1 VRFQSKLILVIC
13 TLLLCVI
20 AILGFSYEYM
30 LANALKKEIGTR
42 ALHVAETVA
51 AMPEI
56 KRAFSDPDPSKTIA
70 PLAEKI
76 RRETHADFVT
86 VGNREGIRYS
96 HPIPERIGKKMQ
108 GGDNQPVFEGR
119 AIISETTGSLGPAL
133 RGKAPIFNEAGQVIG
148 VVSVGFLL
156 EDVQKTIHSYRDKI
170 IAVGLIA
177 LALGVI
183 GTLWI
188 ARSVKQAIFGLEP
201 AQIGQLYQE
210 KQAILESIREGIVAV
225 NASGTITMANQTAL
239 HLLGLDNQKEITG
252 RPADEILGSFRLLE
266 VLKAGRAIFDQE
278 IWMAGHVLVVNCVPI
293 LDDYNQVVGAVAS
306 FRDKSELYRVIEELS
321 RVKEYAEA
329 LRAQTHEYSNK
340 LYLISGLIQ
349 LESYQEA
356 IEFITRETDVHV
368 NHTRFIMREIPD
380 PIIGGLLLGKLNRAN
395 ELKVKLEID
404 PESSF
409 RDIPAWIDRH
419 HLITIMGNL
428 VDNALE
434 AVMAPGAFAR
444 EVKVFLTDIGEVLL
458 FEVED
463 RGPGIPDEHA
473 DRLFELG
480 FSTKSQK
487 YHGFGLALVK
497 QAVEQLNGHVSHT
510 ANPYGGTIF
519 TVVIPKEADAARRG
533 MDHHETKER

>member
-1 VRFQSKLILVIC
+1 MRFQSKLILVIC

-20 AILGFSYEYM
+20 AILGCSFEYM

-56 KRAFSDPDPSKTIA
+56 KRAFSDSVPSRTIA

-108 GGDNQPVFEGR
+108 GGDNQPVFAGQS
-119 AIISETTGSLGPAL
+119 IVSETTGSLGPAL

-170 IAVGLIA
+170 FAIGLIA

-201 AQIGQLYQE
+201 SQIGQLYQE

-239 HLLGLDNQKEITG
+239 QLLGLDSSKEITG
-252 RPADEILGSFRLLE
+252 KPADEILDSFRLLE
-266 VLKAGRAIFDQE
+266 VLKAGRAIVDQE
-278 IWMAGHVLVVNCVPI
+278 TWMAGHVLVVNCVPI
-293 LDDYNQVVGAVAS
+293 LDAHNQIVGAVAS

-349 LESYQEA
+349 LESYREA

-380 PIIGGLLLGKLNRAN
+380 PIIGGLLLGKLNRAS

-404 PESSF
+404 RESSF

-434 AVMAPGAFAR
+434 AVLAPGAFAR
-444 EVKVFLTDIGEVLL
+444 EVNVFLTDIGEVLL

-473 DRLFELG
+473 ARLFELG
-480 FSTKSQK
+480 FSTKAQK
-487 YHGFGLALVK
+487 NHGFGLALVK

-510 ANPYGGTIF
+510 PNPDGGTIF

-533 MDHHETKER
+533 RERHESEE

>member
-1 VRFQSKLILVIC
+1 MRFQSKLILVIC

-20 AILGFSYEYM
+20 AILGCSFEYM

-56 KRAFSDPDPSKTIA
+56 KRAFSTPDPSKTIA

-108 GGDNQPVFEGR
+108 GGDNQPVFEGQ

-170 IAVGLIA
+170 VAIGLIA

-201 AQIGQLYQE
+201 SQIGQLYQE

-225 NASGTITMANQTAL
+225 NANGTITMANQTAL
-239 HLLGLDNQKEITG
+239 QLLGLDSAKDITG
-252 RPADEILGSFRLLE
+252 KPADEILDSFRLLE
-266 VLKAGRAIFDQE
+266 VLKAGRAIVDQE
-278 IWMAGHVLVVNCVPI
+278 TWMAGHVLVVNCVPI
-293 LDDYNQVVGAVAS
+293 LDAHNQIVGAVAS

-349 LESYQEA
+349 LESYREA

-380 PIIGGLLLGKLNRAN
+380 PIIGGLLLGKLNRAS

-404 PESSF
+404 RESSF

-444 EVKVFLTDIGEVLL
+444 EVNVFLTDIGEVLL

-480 FSTKSQK
+480 FSTKAQK
-487 YHGFGLALVK
+487 NHGFGLALVK

-510 ANPYGGTIF
+510 PNPDGGTIF

-533 MDHHETKER
+533 RERHESEER

>member
-1 VRFQSKLILVIC
+1 MRFQSKLILVIC

-20 AILGFSYEYM
+20 AILGCSFEYM

-56 KRAFSDPDPSKTIA
+56 KRAFSDSDPSRTIA

-108 GGDNQPVFEGR
+108 GGDNQPVFAGQS
-119 AIISETTGSLGPAL
+119 IVSETTGSLGPAL

-170 IAVGLIA
+170 FAIGLIA

-201 AQIGQLYQE
+201 SQIGQLYQE

-239 HLLGLDNQKEITG
+239 QLLGLDSSKEITG
-252 RPADEILGSFRLLE
+252 KPADEILDSFRLLE
-266 VLKAGRAIFDQE
+266 VLKAGRAIVDQE
-278 IWMAGHVLVVNCVPI
+278 TWMAGHVLVVNCVPI
-293 LDDYNQVVGAVAS
+293 LDAHNQIVGAVAS

-349 LESYQEA
+349 LESYREA

-380 PIIGGLLLGKLNRAN
+380 PIIGGLLLGKLNRAS
-395 ELKVKLEID
+395 ERKVKLEID
-404 PESSF
+404 RESSF

-434 AVMAPGAFAR
+434 AVLAPGAFAR
-444 EVKVFLTDIGEVLL
+444 EVNVFLTDIGEVLL
-458 FEVED
+458 IEVED

-480 FSTKSQK
+480 FSTKAQK
-487 YHGFGLALVK
+487 NHGFGLALVK
-497 QAVEQLNGHVSHT
+497 QAVEQLNGNVSHT
-510 ANPYGGTIF
+510 PNPDGGTIF
-519 TVVIPKEADAARRG
+519 TVVIPKEAEAARRG
-533 MDHHETKER
+533 KGTP